1 MLYWSGLLLLHL
13 NGHCSISQSR
23 VARSVLHEV
32 IFPLFDYTDV
42 VIADQCPFNPKY
54 DIYAVHEQM
63 KNKISDYDWECQ
75 MCGKRFYTEKSFDS
89 HIGNRHKINAYSQ
102 SRTICLASYCP
113 LLRCSVLK
121 PDFAYGNQ
129 MFWDEALCETG
140 SFSDISKQCED
151 ILNKCAPGNDSSH
164 IQLHQL
170 LQNTLCDPLSCD
182 RYWVLPD
189 SHVKTSTLQKFLT
202 AFILTVGLFTYY
214 SVIFMRLSLSFCRLR
229 VSSLSIPHR
238 RRTIARS
245 D

>member
-164 IQLHQL
+164 IQLHRENVYIAKVSDCVYPNSWSIHL
-170 LQNTLCDPLSCD
+170 LLCNIYAIELVILSPTCFQ
-182 RYWVLPD
+182 
-189 SHVKTSTLQKFLT
+189 S
-202 AFILTVGLFTYY
+202 IY
-214 SVIFMRLSLSFCRLR
+214 S
-229 VSSLSIPHR
+229 SSKKNNSKK
-238 RRTIARS
+238 
-245 D
+245 

>member
-13 NGHCSISQSR
+13 NANANILGHCSISQSR

-140 SFSDISKQCED
+140 SFSDISKQCE
-151 ILNKCAPGNDSSH
+151 
-164 IQLHQL
+164 
-170 LQNTLCDPLSCD
+170 
-182 RYWVLPD
+182 
-189 SHVKTSTLQKFLT
+189 VKTSTLQKFLT